1 MREAQSIGCVGSRL
15 ARGGGAGP
23 HLGGRDW
30 LMTEAIVLRMVPP
43 RLPPEYVPRTQ
54 LERISI
60 VELLNM
66 AAGGLEQL
74 GQFGCL
80 HISRNGA
87 LERQVGAKR
96 LAGAWMGSRR
106 GIIAVVVPAATV

>member
-1 MREAQSIGCVGSRL
+1 MRLVGF
-15 ARGGGAGP
+15 ARCIVGNSSG
-23 HLGGRDW
+23 HKQVS
-30 LMTEAIVLRMVPP
+30 AIAH
-43 RLPPEYVPRTQ
+43 
-54 LERISI
+54 

>member
-1 MREAQSIGCVGSRL
+1 
-15 ARGGGAGP
+15 
-23 HLGGRDW
+23 
-30 LMTEAIVLRMVPP
+30 MTEAIVLRMVPP

-80 HISRNGA
+80 LVISDGE
-87 LERQVGAKR
+87 ERVV
-96 LAGAWMGSRR
+96 AWNVRELRR
-106 GIIAVVVPAATV
+106 ATEQHVA